1 MIVSIDAG
9 KAFDKNQHLSMIKKE
24 NLSTPQHNVIHDK
37 STANIILNR
46 GNLKS
51 FPLNSRMRQGYSLL
65 IFLFNT
71 GHTRQSNETRKIK
84 GI

>member
-37 STANIILNR
+37 STANIILESER
-46 GNLKS
+46 VED
-51 FPLNSRMRQGYSLL
+51 FPLELGIRQRCLL
-65 IFLFNT
+65 SHSCST
-71 GHTRQSNETRKIK
+71 
-84 GI
+84 